1 MPLNALEVLKSIT
14 VPVQAIDREYRFVFA
29 NPAFLEVFGKS
40 WDELSGKYVFD
51 VFPETPQRIAVVT
64 ATFERVLD
72 GELTSTKEQSFSLP
86 LPNGRLVEKLWSVDG
101 APLFD
106 ASGEVQFIVSTIH
119 DVTPEVMARRQKDVI
134 SLELEHRLRNT
145 LTMVGAL
152 AILTSENAESTQ
164 AFVETFTDRL
174 EAMSRSLVMISDN
187 QWQGLSYRQIVEA
200 ELSQVLPVDSPRLVM
215 RGPDVLFS
223 VRSTKW
229 TALLAHE
236 MVKNA
241 VRYGCFSV
249 PDGKLTLYW
258 ALEDGMFITEWIEEG
273 CQPGARLSNSGFGS
287 KMLDLMPNT
296 KMYREMR
303 PEGLYLRTV
312 SPATFLQNGPE
323 ISNSDLVEGSGPAQ
337 RLDE

>member
-1 MPLNALEVLKSIT
+1 MPLNALEVLKSVT
-14 VPVQAIDREYRFVFA
+14 VPVQVIDREYRFVFA

-51 VFPETPQRIAVVT
+51 VFPESPQRVAEVT
-64 ATFERVLD
+64 ATFERVLN
-72 GELTSTKEQSFSLP
+72 GELTSTTEQSFSLP
-86 LPNGRLVEKLWSVDG
+86 LPDGRLVEKIWNVDG

-106 ASGEVQFIVSTIH
+106 ASGRVQFVVSTIH
-119 DVTPEVMARRQKDVI
+119 DVTPEVLTRRQKDVI

-152 AILTSENAESTQ
+152 AILTGENAESAQ
-164 AFVETFTDRL
+164 AFVESFTDRL

-187 QWQGLSYRQIVEA
+187 QWQGLAYRKIVEA
-200 ELSQVLPVDSPRLVM
+200 ELSLVLPLDSPRLVM

-236 MVKNA
+236 LVKNA

-249 PDGKLTLYW
+249 PDGRLTLYW
-258 ALEDGMFITEWIEEG
+258 ALEDGMFVTEWIEEG
-273 CQPGARLSNSGFGS
+273 CQPGARLSNRGFGS

>member
-1 MPLNALEVLKSIT
+1 MSLNALQVLNNVT
-14 VPVQAIDREYRFVFA
+14 TPVQVIDRDYRFVFA

-40 WDELSGKYVFD
+40 WDEMAGKYVFD
-51 VFPETPQRIAVVT
+51 VFPETPERVSAVT
-64 ATFERVLD
+64 ATFERVLA
-72 GELTSTKEQSFSLP
+72 GETTSTKEQSFSLP
-86 LPNGRLVEKLWSVDG
+86 LPDGTMIEKIWSVDG

-106 ASGEVQFIVSTIH
+106 ESGRVEFIVSTIH
-119 DVTPEVMARRQKDVI
+119 DVTPEVLARRQKDVI

-152 AILTSENAESTQ
+152 AILTGENADTKQ
-164 AFVETFTDRL
+164 AFMEVFTDRL
-174 EAMSRSLVMISDN
+174 EAMSRSLLMISDN

-200 ELSQVLPVDSPRLVM
+200 ELSLILPLDSPRLVM
-215 RGPDVLFS
+215 RGPDVFFS

-236 MVKNA
+236 LVKNA

-249 PDGKLTLYW
+249 PDGKLTLLW

-273 CQPGARLSNSGFGS
+273 CPPGAELTHSGFGS
-287 KMLDLMPNT
+287 QMLGLMPNT

-312 SPATFLQNGPE
+312 SPATFLQTGPE
-323 ISNSDLVEGSGPAQ
+323 VSNMELVEGSALAQ
-337 RLDE
+337 RADK